1 MPLDTSIPLQVRG
14 VQLADPMQMQAQ
26 ALQLRELAA
35 LGQDRELQR
44 AEAERKRQQ
53 DRTLADLYR
62 NSTGPDGK
70 INREA
75 LITGAAQQ
83 GLGAQI
89 PGLQKQFTEQAKAE
103 ADVANTNSQI
113 DERKLTVARK
123 RLEASGAALSSLLS
137 RPNVTHQDVIV
148 TVQGLVNAGII
159 PPEEG
164 AGMVRELPGR
174 PEQLREY
181 LMTKGLEVMDASKRI
196 DLMLPKTDI
205 RDTGGAQQIFQ
216 TNQLTGQ
223 VTPGQA
229 FQKTVSP
236 DAVLSAQT
244 SRSNAQLSAAT
255 TRRGQDLTDNRAAET
270 NRITAANK
278 AVNLNDVQAKAL
290 LFGTR
295 MQEAGKVF
303 DQNPTVQPSL
313 IKRGAE
319 AVPLVGE
326 GLGMLANAT
335 VVSPEQQQIE
345 QAQRD
350 FVNAVLRR
358 ESGAAIS
365 APEFANATK
374 QYFPQPGDSPQV
386 IAQKKRNREQATA
399 LMLEEVPAARRNPA
413 AVQGGATGQWG
424 AGVPQDIA
432 AILNK
437 HGAK

>member
-14 VQLADPMQMQAQ
+14 VQLADPMQLQAQ

-35 LGQDRELQR
+35 LGQDRALQR
-44 AEAERKRQQ
+44 EENERKRQQ
-53 DRTLADLYR
+53 ERTLADLYR
-62 NSTGPDGK
+62 NSTGADGK
-70 INREA
+70 INRQQ

-83 GLGAQI
+83 GLGSQI
-89 PGLQKQFTEQAKAE
+89 PGLQKQFAEQEKAE

-137 RPNVTHQDVIV
+137 RPQVTHQDVIV
-148 TVQGLVNAGII
+148 TVQSLVNSGII

-181 LMTKGLEVMDASKRI
+181 LMQKGLEVMDASKRI

-205 RDTGGAQQIFQ
+205 KDTGGAQQVFQ

-223 VTPGQA
+223 VTPGHA
-229 FQKTVSP
+229 FQKSVSP
-236 DAVLSAQT
+236 DAVLSANT
-244 SRSNAQLSAAT
+244 STSNAQLSAAT
-255 TRRGQDLTDNRAAET
+255 SRRGQDLTNARAVEA
-270 NRITAANK
+270 NQIAASNK
-278 AVNLNDVQAKAL
+278 ATNLNDVQAKAL

-295 MQEAGKVF
+295 MQEAGKIF
-303 DQNPTVQPSL
+303 EQNPHVQPSL
-313 IKRGAE
+313 LKRGAE
-319 AVPLVGE
+319 AVPLVGT
-326 GLGMLANAT
+326 GLGMLANKT

-350 FVNAVLRR
+350 FINAVLRR
-358 ESGAAIS
+358 ESGAAIANS
-365 APEFANATK
+365 EFENASK

-386 IAQKKRNREQATA
+386 IAQKKRNRETATQ
-399 LMLEEVPAARRNPA
+399 LMLEEVPAARRNPTLK
-413 AVQGGATGQWG
+413 GGASGEWG
-424 AGVPQDIA
+424 ADVPQDIA
-432 AILNK
+432 AILTK